1 MHLCTHKIFSQ
12 VTQGNA
18 LRQLALCYKTSL
30 MVLPVWHFIMPAMTK
45 PRGLMDFV
53 FNYVVYTECAV
64 FHKQQDETRQDKTR
78 REGHGKATQ
87 KNP

>member
-1 MHLCTHKIFSQ
+1 
-12 VTQGNA
+12 
-18 LRQLALCYKTSL
+18 
-30 MVLPVWHFIMPAMTK
+30 
-45 PRGLMDFV
+45 MDFV